1 MAQQSQYQWHFN
13 KDCYPPSPLLLI
25 VQFQP
30 LHTPQINTFAD
41 SSLAAIDSPF
51 GVRVAEEMILTIRR
65 FWLGIECPI
74 YPRSR
79 LSAEARESLDGSW
92 LCTVPWGLGNS
103 TRFIADSHLHIY
115 SPWGKLESLLQ
126 VMWFISA
133 LSIFKSTRNTWTHT
147 SPTICRFSASCSLR
161 PTGNWNRKLANGR

>member
-115 SPWGKLESLLQ
+115 SPWGKRESLFPVAGDVVYFSLE
-126 VMWFISA
+126 FIQ
-133 LSIFKSTRNTWTHT
+133 IYTEYVDTHLT
-147 SPTICRFSASCSLR
+147 NYLPLFH
-161 PTGNWNRKLANGR
+161 KL